1 MTMKLLSAALASALL
16 LPTAALT
23 AGAATQ
29 INEVTIDRLSIII

>member
-1 MTMKLLSAALASALL
+1 MTMKLLSADLASALL

-29 INEVTIDRLSIII
+29 IDEATIDRLTVII